1 MKRTNLLLL
10 SVLLVALVVTA
21 SSVAIARDASP
32 AARASLFYTVEL
44 RKTKLGKIL
53 VASSGYTLYAFSKDS
68 RGKDA
73 CAKISGC
80 SEAWIPKEAQ
90 GKPSGGAGIRG
101 SLLSTV
107 KLPSGVAQV
116 AYAGHPLYIDAGD
129 SDPGQTAHVG
139 VKQFGG
145 TWSAVNAAGHLV
157 K

>member
-1 MKRTNLLLL
+1 MKRTNLILL
-10 SVLLVALVVTA
+10 SVLLVALAVTA
-21 SSVAIARDASP
+21 SAIARDASP

-73 CAKISGC
+73 CAKIAGC
-80 SEAWIPKEAQ
+80 IEAWPPKEAQ
-90 GKPSGGAGIRG
+90 GKPAGGAGVRS

-107 KLPSGVAQV
+107 KLPSGVTQV
-116 AYAGHPLYIDAGD
+116 TYGGHPLYIDAGD
-129 SDPGQTAHVG
+129 SGPGQTTHVG

-145 TWSAVNAAGHLV
+145 TWSAVNAAGRLV

>member
-1 MKRTNLLLL
+1 VKRTNLLRV
-10 SVLLVALVVTA
+10 SVLLAALAIAA
-21 SSVAIARDASP
+21 SSVASARDGSP
-32 AARASLFYTVEL
+32 AARASLFHTVEL

-53 VASSGYTLYAFSKDS
+53 VVSSGYTLYAFSKDS

-73 CAKISGC
+73 CAKIAGC
-80 SEAWIPKEAQ
+80 LEAWIPKEVQ

-107 KLPSGVAQV
+107 ELPSGVTQV

-129 SDPGQTAHVG
+129 TGPGQTAHVG

-145 TWSAVNAAGHLV
+145 AWSAVNAAGHPV